1 VKNAR
6 RVLVVVA
13 GIALT
18 GRFLYPAPPPRT
30 LEGLAAMLGKSI
42 GGTVAPADIAWEPS
56 PGVLAEL
63 FWGRRVLFLGRADP
77 REPGG
82 AASAAPAQGAPRDLY
97 RARVRVTLEGRPVT
111 IEGVNN
117 LTGTP
122 LGDEQKLVIRGDKAA
137 FATSSYGKI
146 EAITLLD
153 LGGSAA
159 PAGGSIVDSVTSS
172 ITNWQ
177 ETGTG
182 AGIGRLDVNLDAPL
196 DDVHLAFDDQH
207 LLIGTGGGKSMA
219 LEMAT
224 GTIVSDTSGGA
235 HASTA
240 PVLHK
245 RPILWAVDTI
255 RAEVGP
261 EPVAAIEAAVFNAR
275 DLMRRT
281 TYSIFGPSAE
291 QADPVSPAPHVPP
304 PQALDYSQTDTS
316 VWPPAPIPAIWKN
329 PEPGEGAWEPVA
341 YPWLKKL
348 APDAPPY
355 FFRTTIRPDPD
366 RPYAKVLVVAMDMRQ
381 LELDMEA
388 GVEDPKP
395 LTGAHGSGKIPRD
408 PKILNRVVG
417 AFNGAFKTT
426 HGEYGM
432 MVHRRVLLPPKPAAA
447 TLVVSEDRR
456 VGLGTWGPD
465 PTKIPPDIVS
475 YRQNL
480 EPLVEDGKLLPSGRT
495 QWGWQLNGT
504 SMMTE
509 RTGICVTES
518 RQLYYLWG
526 DEVSAA
532 TLGKAMIL
540 AGCTY
545 GMHLDMN
552 PHHTGFVF
560 ANVRNIANKDYDVK
574 LLTPLM
580 EMWPERYL
588 EYSPKDFFYLMLR
601 DPTPAGDVAWT
612 EDVGTQPAPTW
623 LPAVWHAMVT
633 STVGRSTAGGAAA
646 NDLGPPDSQVQVE
659 LLAFDAGRVLFRIR
673 EARQE
678 GHGHEYASTEL
689 GGEEAHRVIA
699 AIGLGNPHDQQS
711 AQGPKSPYSRLP
723 PGALAADEATG
734 LQLFSEAELASR
746 AGKADSIDLP
756 LILDGGKIPAPAR
769 EPRTMRRRGAACVTP
784 TGHTVIAVATTD
796 SDEATALAL
805 QRIGCTRAVA
815 LDRGTHRPI
824 FLHRAGGGTPP
835 LARYDESVLYAIS
848 RPMAPKAYRWK

>member
-1 VKNAR
+1 
-6 RVLVVVA
+6 
-13 GIALT
+13 
-18 GRFLYPAPPPRT
+18 
-30 LEGLAAMLGKSI
+30 MLGKSI
-42 GGTVAPADIAWEPS
+42 GGTVVPTDIAWEPS

-63 FWGRRVLFLGRADP
+63 FWGRRVLFLGRA
-77 REPGG
+77 GG
-82 AASAAPAQGAPRDLY
+82 PESRAASGASAAENTPRDLY

-122 LGDEQKLVIRGDKAA
+122 LGDEQKLAIFGDKAA
-137 FATSSYGKI
+137 FATSSFGKI
-146 EAITLLD
+146 ETITLLD
-153 LGGSAA
+153 LGGKPAA
-159 PAGGSIVDSVTSS
+159 SDGSIVDAVTSS
-172 ITNWQ
+172 ITNWL

-196 DDVHLAFDDQH
+196 ENVTLAFNDQH
-207 LLIGTGGGKSMA
+207 LLIGTPGGKSMA
-219 LEMAT
+219 VEMAT
-224 GTIVSDTSGGA
+224 GAIVSDTSIGA
-235 HASTA
+235 HAFTA
-240 PVLHK
+240 PVLRK
-245 RPILWAVDTI
+245 RPILWAVDTV

-261 EPVAAIEAAVFNAR
+261 DSVAAVEAAVFNAR

-281 TYSIFGPSAE
+281 SYSIFGPTAE
-291 QADPVSPAPHVPP
+291 QATPVAAPAHAPP
-304 PQALDYSQTDTS
+304 PQALDYAQTDTS
-316 VWPPAPIPAIWKN
+316 VWPPPPIPAIWKT
-329 PEPGEGAWEPVA
+329 PEPGEGAWEPVV

-395 LTGAHGSGKIPRD
+395 LTGAPGSGKIPRD

-432 MVHRRVLLPPKPAAA
+432 MVHRRVLLPPKSAAA
-447 TLVVSEDRR
+447 TLVVSDDRR

-465 PTKIPPDIVS
+465 PKIPPDIVS

-509 RTGICVTES
+509 RSGVCVTES
-518 RQLYYLWG
+518 SQLYYLWG

-560 ANVRNIANKDYDVK
+560 ANVRAIANKDYDVK

-580 EMWPERYL
+580 EMWPERFL

-601 DPTPAGDVAWT
+601 DPTPPGDVAWT

-623 LPAVWHAMVT
+623 LPAVWHAMVQT
-633 STVGRSTAGGAAA
+633 
-646 NDLGPPDSQVQVE
+646 NIGPADSQVQVE

-678 GHGHEYASTEL
+678 GHGHEYAITEL

-699 AIGLGNPHDQQS
+699 AVGLGNPHEQS
-711 AQGPKSPYSRLP
+711 TQGPKSPYARLP
-723 PGALAADEATG
+723 PGALLADEAMG
-734 LQLFSEAELASR
+734 LQFFSEAELASR
-746 AGKADSIDLP
+746 PDKADAIDLP

-784 TGHTVIAVATTD
+784 SGQTVIAVATTD

-848 RPMAPKAYRWK
+848 RPMVPKVYRWK

>member
-1 VKNAR
+1 M
-6 RVLVVVA
+6 VA
-13 GIALT
+13 GLALA

-30 LEGLAAMLGKSI
+30 LEGLAAMLGHSI
-42 GGTVAPADIAWEPS
+42 GGTVLPTDIAWEPS
-56 PGVLAEL
+56 PGILAEL
-63 FWGRRVLFLGRADP
+63 FWGRHVLFLGRAEGLENG
-77 REPGG
+77 R
-82 AASAAPAQGAPRDLY
+82 AASGASAESARDLY

-146 EAITLLD
+146 ETITLLD
-153 LGGSAA
+153 LDGKSAPSDGSL
-159 PAGGSIVDSVTSS
+159 VDSVTSS

-196 DDVHLAFDDQH
+196 DEVLLAFDDTH
-207 LLIGTGGGKSMA
+207 LLIGTPGGKTLA
-219 LEMAT
+219 VEMAT
-224 GTIVSDTSGGA
+224 GAVVSDAPASA

-240 PVLHK
+240 PALHK

-261 EPVAAIEAAVFNAR
+261 EPVAAVEAAVFNAR

-281 TYSIFGPSAE
+281 AYSIFGPSAE
-291 QADPVSPAPHVPP
+291 QAAPVAPPAHAPP
-304 PQALDYSQTDTS
+304 PQALDYSQTETS
-316 VWPPAPIPAIWKN
+316 VWPPAPIPPIWKN
-329 PEPGEGAWEPVA
+329 PEPGEGAWEPVI

-348 APDAPPY
+348 AADAPPY
-355 FFRTTIRPDPD
+355 FVRTTIRPDPD
-366 RPYAKVLVVAMDMRQ
+366 RPYAKVLIVAMDMRQ

-456 VGLGTWGPD
+456 VGLGTWGAD
-465 PTKIPPDIVS
+465 PKIPPDIVS

-509 RTGICVTES
+509 RSGVCVTES
-518 RQLYYLWG
+518 SQLYYLWG

-560 ANVRNIANKDYDVK
+560 ANVRTIANKDYDVK

-601 DPTPAGDVAWT
+601 DPTPAGDVTWT

-623 LPAVWHAMVT
+623 LPAVWHAMVQ
-633 STVGRSTAGGAAA
+633 STVGPA
-646 NDLGPPDSQVQVE
+646 DSQVQVE
-659 LLAFDAGRVLFRIR
+659 LLAFDAGRVLFRLR
-673 EARQE
+673 EAKQE
-678 GHGHEYASTEL
+678 GHGHEFASTEL

-699 AIGLGNPHDQQS
+699 AVGLGNPHEHES
-711 AQGPKSPYSRLP
+711 TQGPKSPYARLP

-734 LQLFSEAELASR
+734 LRLFSEAELASR
-746 AGKADSIDLP
+746 ADKADSIELP
-756 LILDGGKIPAPAR
+756 LILDGGKIPAPAK
-769 EPRTMRRRGAACVTP
+769 ESRTMRRRGAACVTP
-784 TGHTVIAVATTD
+784 SGHTVIAVATTD

-805 QRIGCTRAVA
+805 QRVGCTRAVA
-815 LDRGTHRPI
+815 LDRGTHRPM

-848 RPMAPKAYRWK
+848 RPMVPKAYRWK